1 MKNMYKLLLT
11 AAFVIPSFGVSAS
24 ADNDTFSADF
34 MARTSCRARAVERYY
49 CPAFGGGQ
57 WMGPYFDNG
66 CSVKCASGQRA
77 VCQEATCESNQS
89 GRPVE
94 SSCTCK

>member
-1 MKNMYKLLLT
+1 MKNTFRILIATALLIP
-11 AAFVIPSFGVSAS
+11 AFSVSAQ

-49 CPAFGGGQ
+49 CPSFGGSQ

-66 CSVKCASGQRA
+66 
-77 VCQEATCESNQS
+77 
-89 GRPVE
+89 
-94 SSCTCK
+94 